1 MAFASVE
8 DCMTPDMICPNSLF
22 SPRVLGSLGVA
33 AKSILALEAV
43 GLEVSIDEMV
53 MGVLFS
59 GEQ

>member
-1 MAFASVE
+1 
-8 DCMTPDMICPNSLF
+8 
-22 SPRVLGSLGVA
+22 
-33 AKSILALEAV
+33 LALEAV

>member
-1 MAFASVE
+1 
-8 DCMTPDMICPNSLF
+8 MTPDMICPNSLF